1 MIRRILALSIRNRWL
16 IVLASLG
23 IIALGAWSLTRLPID
38 AVPDITNKQVQ
49 VNTTAFALS
58 PAEMEKQVTFRIE
71 TALAGIPGLDHT
83 RSISR
88 NGFSQV
94 TAIFTEKTDIYFA
107 RQQVNERLL
116 ELRPQLPPGVA
127 PKMGPV
133 STGLGE
139 IYMWTVTF
147 APDALKSG
155 AYETPEGA
163 RLTTEVEQA
172 AYLRTVQDWIVRPQ
186 IKGVPG
192 VAGVD
197 SIGGYVKQYVVQP
210 DPMKLVALGLSFDD
224 VVKAIEA
231 NNASRGASVIER
243 NGEGIAVRTGGR
255 LETIANI
262 GAVVISTRRGIP
274 VHVRDVAEVVIG
286 GDIRTGSA
294 SENGREVVVGTALMR
309 PCSMPAAVISMAS
322 GITSAVMNAARKLPS
337 IANSTA
343 ITNSAPSARLVPTV
357 LTVASTS

>member
-23 IIALGAWSLTRLPID
+23 IIALGAWSLARLPID

-139 IYMWTVTF
+139 IYMSRRWALTRVRRRAMP
-147 APDALKSG
+147 APRR
-155 AYETPEGA
+155 PA
-163 RLTTEVEQA
+163 RLRCA
-172 AYLRTVQDWIVRPQ
+172 RRRPRPSSLGPRWCSAPRTISPT
-186 IKGVPG
+186 
-192 VAGVD
+192 
-197 SIGGYVKQYVVQP
+197 
-210 DPMKLVALGLSFDD
+210 
-224 VVKAIEA
+224 
-231 NNASRGASVIER
+231 ASRR
-243 NGEGIAVRTGGR
+243 W
-255 LETIANI
+255 
-262 GAVVISTRRGIP
+262 RG
-274 VHVRDVAEVVIG
+274 
-286 GDIRTGSA
+286 
-294 SENGREVVVGTALMR
+294 
-309 PCSMPAAVISMAS
+309 
-322 GITSAVMNAARKLPS
+322 
-337 IANSTA
+337 
-343 ITNSAPSARLVPTV
+343 
-357 LTVASTS
+357 